1 MNSRDQLVEPRFLQ
15 LEPDIAR
22 DGSAVIGCVPERPVP
37 DLRLVIGSA
46 AVIRS
51 GSVLYAGSRI
61 GARLNVG
68 HNAIIREENVIGDD
82 FSLWS
87 NSTVDYG
94 CVIGDR
100 VKIHHNVYVAQ
111 FTVLEDDVF
120 LAPGVMIAN
129 DPHPG
134 CARSRECMR
143 GPAIKRGAQI
153 GVNATILPF
162 VTIGERVLVG
172 AGSVVTRDVPPGAV
186 VVGNPARV
194 TGRAADLACIVEPPL
209 VDRPY
214 PGPERSGRR

>member
-1 MNSRDQLVEPRFLQ
+1 MNAHRQPNKRVELRVADDLVAAE
-15 LEPDIAR
+15 
-22 DGSAVIGCVPERPVP
+22 SALIGCMPERPIA
-37 DLRLVIGSA
+37 DLCLEIGA
-46 AVIRS
+46 GAVVRS
-51 GSVLYAGSRI
+51 GSVIYAGSRI

-68 HNAIIREENVIGDD
+68 HNAIVREENAIGDD

-94 CVIGDR
+94 CAIGHR

-134 CARSRECMR
+134 CAFSRKCMR
-143 GPAIKRGAQI
+143 GPTIKRGAQI
-153 GVNATILPF
+153 GANATILPM
-162 VTIGERVLVG
+162 VTIGERALVG
-172 AGSVVTRDVPPGAV
+172 AGSVVTKDVPPGAV

-194 TGRAADLACIVEPPL
+194 SGRIGDLTCIVEPPL
-209 VDRPY
+209 TERPY
-214 PGPERSGRR
+214 P

>member
-1 MNSRDQLVEPRFLQ
+1 MKGKTGIVEGEWLQ
-15 LEPDIAR
+15 IGGDI
-22 DGSAVIGCVPERPVP
+22 DCSGSALIGCRPERSISSLV
-37 DLRLVIGSA
+37 LRIGLG
-46 AVIRS
+46 AVVRS
-51 GSVLYAGSRI
+51 GSVIYAGSQI

-68 HNAIIREENVIGDD
+68 HNAIIREENAIGDD

-87 NSTVDYG
+87 NSAVDYG
-94 CVIGDR
+94 CSIGNR

-111 FTVLEDDVF
+111 FTILEDDVF

-134 CARSRECMR
+134 CAHSRACMK
-143 GPAIKRGAQI
+143 GPTIQQGAQI

-162 VTIGERVLVG
+162 VTIGARALVG

-194 TGRAADLACIVEPPL
+194 AGRVADLNCVRKPPL
-209 VDRPY
+209 TDRPY
-214 PGPERSGRR
+214 S

>member
-1 MNSRDQLVEPRFLQ
+1 MKKCNEIADQTLFEVGSDFVC
-15 LEPDIAR
+15 A
-22 DGSAVIGCVPERPVP
+22 GSALVGCLPTRSISSLLLRIGE
-37 DLRLVIGSA
+37 G

-51 GSVLYAGSRI
+51 GSVIYAGSSI

-68 HNAIIREENVIGDD
+68 HNAIIREENRIGDD

-134 CARSRECMR
+134 CAFSKQCMR
-143 GPAIKRGAQI
+143 GPTIKRGAQI
-153 GVNATILPF
+153 GVNATILPM
-162 VTIGERVLVG
+162 VTIGERALVG
-172 AGSVVTRDVPPGAV
+172 AGSVVTKDVPPGAV

-194 TGRAADLACIVEPPL
+194 SVRIEDLTCIIEPPL
-209 VDRPY
+209 TDRPY
-214 PGPERSGRR
+214 P